1 LLAPKSGE
9 EMRDDLMQR
18 GIELR
23 DRAGGLASKIPFG
36 DGEQGREKAPSDQPG
51 IA

>member
-1 LLAPKSGE
+1 
-9 EMRDDLMQR
+9 MQR

-23 DRAGGLASKIPFG
+23 DRAGGLASKMSFG
-36 DGEQGREKAPSDQPG
+36 DGEQGTRTEKTSTDQPG